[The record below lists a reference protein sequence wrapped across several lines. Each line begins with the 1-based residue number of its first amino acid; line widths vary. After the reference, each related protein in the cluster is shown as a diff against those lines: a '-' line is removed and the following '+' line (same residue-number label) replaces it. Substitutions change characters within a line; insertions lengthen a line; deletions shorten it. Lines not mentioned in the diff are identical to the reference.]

1 VSAPAIAWASSR
13 SGVLP
18 GGTIRTGLV
27 MAGSL
32 LGQRLVLDQVVTV
45 GRQARLGFTAVNPQ
59 RFNQR

>member
-1 VSAPAIAWASSR
+1 
-13 SGVLP
+13 VLP
-18 GGTIRTGLV
+18 GGTIRTGL
-27 MAGSL
+27 AL